1 MKLGPPQDQLWVFNK
16 VPDLGVLT
24 PTSASTQSRTRS
36 LFLTLISVWLLEG
49 VAPSAATPV

>member
-16 VPDLGVLT
+16 VSDLGVLT